1 MRVLVALC
9 LLVPILSGCLSDAG
23 PDPDA
28 PTGVASLDIRK
39 VPGGAV
45 LENTAEKAVLTW
57 TDVELPFTH
66 TFALPDG
73 ATMVRFVADPATTDT
88 VSVAMAH
95 AETGR
100 RRCNQQ
106 SVVGFDQDLLGAR
119 SCSSI
124 TALDPPGTEW
134 KVRATAPTPTGA
146 GTEAPAP
153 PTADVRIEFL
163 VTPLDGLAGMLD
175 LSQLSHAT
183 HDLQPTRGSYVTS
196 WDGTQLWTEV
206 TLPEGEGPW
215 PTVIA
220 ASPYNGQTGR
230 LGQPGGEP
238 AMWTYW
244 TQDWAKRGY
253 AAVNVDV
260 RGFGLSGGCV
270 EVWGEREQRDQAF
283 TVDWVASQPWSDGSV
298 GFYGQSY
305 VGTTPVAAAVQAPEA
320 LKAIIAVAP
329 VINSYEDWHYG
340 GVPNGESSL
349 SPVAYQVLTDP
360 PAAPD
365 GQRTDLESIIAQST
379 SGVCDPTL
387 LPRGNDPRATYNE
400 FYEERDFKKRAGAI
414 QAAVLFTEGFEDR
427 NVKSAMIPGWFN
439 EIQAPKL
446 GVFGHWL
453 HQHPARMD
461 QEALFL
467 GWMDHYV
474 KGRDLGFDRI
484 PSVVVSAD
492 ADHHRY
498 SDSWPSL
505 EAEELRLYADL
516 AGSTL
521 SPDGGSG
528 TMGIDLDPTGASPA
542 TVTNKNIVLKAP
554 VAADLP
560 VIAPTLH
567 LKGSLDGE
575 NGFVYASLHEDR
587 TDGTSRVLTWGMV
600 NLALRNGYDTYD
612 AVVPGSIIEADL
624 PFRPTELIV
633 GEGSTLRLTIR
644 SVQAGEAVG
653 TAQPQPGVFTLDGA
667 GTYLAVPTVP
677 MSAYEAMPVT
687 AMP

>member
-1 MRVLVALC
+1 MRVLVALG
-9 LLVPILSGCLSDAG
+9 LLVPILSGCLSDDG
-23 PDPDA
+23 PDDGDVP
-28 PTGVASLDIRK
+28 VARLDIQQ
-39 VPGGAV
+39 VPRDAV
-45 LENTAEKAVLTW
+45 LEETVEKASLVW
-57 TDVELPFTH
+57 NKVGLPFEH
-66 TFALPDG
+66 TFPLPEG
-73 ATMVRFVADPATTDT
+73 ATMVRFVADPGAGGTLG
-88 VSVAMAH
+88 VSMFH
-95 AETGR
+95 EDTGR

-106 SVVGFDQDLLGAR
+106 SVVGFGQDLLGPR

-134 KVRATAPTPTGA
+134 TVRATG
-146 GTEAPAP
+146 P

-163 VTPLDGLAGMLD
+163 SSPVDGIAGMLD
-175 LSQLSHAT
+175 LSKISHAT
-183 HDLQPTRGSYVTS
+183 FDLQPTQGRYAPS
-196 WDGTQLWTEV
+196 WDGTQLWVEV

-220 ASPYNGQTGR
+220 SSPYNGQTGR
-230 LGQPGGEP
+230 LGQPGGQP

-270 EVWGEREQRDQAF
+270 EVWGENEQKDQAF
-283 TVDWVASQPWSDGSV
+283 IVDWVAAQDWSDGSV

-305 VGTTPVAAAVQAPEA
+305 VGTTPVEAAVQAPEA

-349 SPVAYQVLTDP
+349 SPVAYQALVDQPTV
-360 PAAPD
+360 PD
-365 GQRTDLESIIAQST
+365 GQRTDLETIIAQST
-379 SGVCDPTL
+379 SGACDPTL
-387 LPRGNDPRATYNE
+387 VPRGNDPRAVYNE
-400 FYEERDFKKRAGAI
+400 FYEERDFKPRAGDI
-414 QAAVLFTEGFEDR
+414 KAAVLFTEGFEDA

-439 EIQAPKL
+439 DITAPKL

-461 QEALFL
+461 QEVLFL
-467 GWMDHYV
+467 AWMDQYV
-474 KGRDLGFDRI
+474 KGRDMGFDNV
-484 PSVVVSAD
+484 PSAVVSAD
-492 ADHHRY
+492 GDHHRLT
-498 SDSWPSL
+498 DSWPST
-505 EAEELRLYADL
+505 EAEELRFYADFE
-516 AGSTL
+516 AGAL
-521 SPDGGSG
+521 SQDGGSG
-528 TMGIDLDPTGASPA
+528 SMGLDLDPSGSSPV
-542 TVTNKNIVLKAP
+542 TVTNRALGLSAKIP
-554 VAADLP
+554 AAMP

-575 NGFVYASLHEDR
+575 NGFVYAELNEKR
-587 TDGTSRVLTWGMV
+587 ADGSSRLLTWGMV

-612 AVVPGSIIEADL
+612 AVVPGSVIEADL

-633 GEGSTLRLTIR
+633 GAGSTLELTLR

-653 TAQPQPGVFTLDGA
+653 TAQPQPAVFTLDGA
-667 GTYLAVPTVP
+667 GTYLSVPTVP
-677 MSAYEAMPVT
+677 MSAYESMPVT
-687 AMP
+687 AGP